1 MHGLAAQ
8 GRHVDD
14 GEPAEAERQMR
25 LGVDPDG
32 RIVGAAMGDG
42 VGHTLGDAGELRDA
56 QAPLEIDEAG
66 QAAHGA

>member
-25 LGVDPDG
+25 LGVDPGG
-32 RIVGAAMGDG
+32 RIVGAAMGDD
-42 VGHTLGDAGELRDA
+42 VGHALGDAGQLRHG

-66 QAAHGA
+66 QTAHGA